1 MIIKI
6 QINLIIMTTFTC
18 DKCSKK
24 FNSHKIL
31 LEHDM
36 TCKKKI
42 KYNSDKAKPVVKF
55 AQKDFY
61 RLF

>member
-1 MIIKI
+1 
-6 QINLIIMTTFTC
+6 MTTFTC